1 MTQKMKLIIITQ
13 EDSFAVPQNIE
24 KIIKLDFVTIQKV
37 LNIDS
42 SHSLVNQK
50 KLFIDG
56 FGLLQS
62 AKMGVKVGLHK
73 ANDFLDG
80 ISSYKT
86 SLPSKSLKAVA
97 LKNKI
102 DYQKI
107 TNPNDEKFLDEL
119 EVLKPDIIVSFSA
132 PLVFKNKLLS
142 IPTLGCI
149 NLHCSFLPNFAGIMP
164 SFWTLYKK
172 QKSTGVTVHYM
183 DSKIDN
189 GKILGQKEVLI
200 EKDETIFS
208 LILKTKEIGGEV
220 MCDVLREIH
229 AGKMVPKDN
238 NTENGSYFSWPKVED
253 FKDFK
258 KQGGRLI

>member
-1 MTQKMKLIIITQ
+1 MKLIIITQ

-24 KIIKLDFVTIQKV
+24 KIINLDFVIVQKV
-37 LNIDS
+37 VNIDS

-50 KLFIDG
+50 SLFVKG

-62 AKMGVKVGLHK
+62 AKMGVKVGINKITDL
-73 ANDFLDG
+73 LDG

-86 SLPSKSLKAVA
+86 SLRSKSLKSVA
-97 LKNKI
+97 IKNDI
-102 DYQKI
+102 EYQTI
-107 TNPNDEKFLDEL
+107 FDPNDEQFLAEL
-119 EVLKPDIIVSFSA
+119 ISLQPDIIVSFSA
-132 PLVFKNKLLS
+132 PLVFKKKLLA
-142 IPTLGCI
+142 IPALGCI

-172 QKSTGVTVHYM
+172 QKNTGVTVHYM

-189 GKILGQKEVLI
+189 GKILGQKVVAI
-200 EKDETIFS
+200 DKDETIFS

-220 MCDVLREIH
+220 MCDVLRQVN
-229 AGKMVPKDN
+229 AGTMVAKDN
-238 NTENGSYFSWPKVED
+238 ISANGSYFSWPKIED

-258 KQGGRLI
+258 NQGGRLI